1 LGTIRGIRYYTEWGL
16 CSLFGIF
23 DLFKFST
30 FLLLSL
36 PTLYQEFYLAM
47 VAPTS
52 SAVTFTASPIDRSR
66 SIGRASHLTQWTP
79 RLVGIIVGIL
89 ILGLGNAAMALQR
102 GEHGTEVSDLQ
113 TMMRSAGCYEGPVTG
128 NFGSLTEAGVMACQD
143 KFSLTVD
150 GVAGRD
156 TIAALKGQRLVESR
170 PYDGLANPTPLANP
184 IANPNQS
191 ANSRENILQ
200 NGREGATVSQLQTKL
215 KQLNFYTGSID
226 GVYGNQTEEA
236 VRRFQ
241 RTVQLPVDGRVGTQE
256 LEALGNYQPPAP
268 IAASP
273 VSLSRNQLTLGDDHP
288 DVGQLQDKLRSA
300 GYFQGDS
307 TQYYGSITRQSV
319 IDFQRSRGL
328 TVTGIADATTLQ
340 SLGLQPGATLSQSY
354 WKDRNGFTTAH
365 TNTSVQSLQKG
376 PASPNARYIVVI
388 PKQADDTLYQVRRV
402 VRSAQAYQ
410 SGKGDYIAAGTYTKR
425 LNAEKRSN
433 YLRSIGFDARV
444 DYQ

>member
-1 LGTIRGIRYYTEWGL
+1 
-16 CSLFGIF
+16 
-23 DLFKFST
+23 
-30 FLLLSL
+30 
-36 PTLYQEFYLAM
+36 M

-52 SAVTFTASPIDRSR
+52 SAVTLTASPIDRSS
-66 SIGRASHLTQWTP
+66 SIGRFSYLTQWTP

-102 GEHGTEVSDLQ
+102 GEQGPDVSDLQ
-113 TMMRSAGCYEGPVTG
+113 ATMMRAGCYEGPVTG
-128 NFGSLTEAGVMACQD
+128 NFGSLTEAGVMACQA
-143 KFSLTVD
+143 KFGLTVD
-150 GVAGRD
+150 GIAGRE
-156 TIAALKGQRLVESR
+156 TLAALKGQRSVESR
-170 PYDGLANPTPLANP
+170 PYNGLANPTPMANPMANP

-191 ANSRENILQ
+191 VNSREDILQ
-200 NGREGATVSQLQTKL
+200 NGSEGATVRQLQTKL

-226 GVYGNQTEEA
+226 GVYGNQTEDA

-241 RTVQLPVDGRVGTQE
+241 NTVQLPMDGKVGTQE
-256 LEALGNYQPPAP
+256 LAALDAYQIPAP
-268 IAASP
+268 IAAAP
-273 VSLSRNQLTLGDDHP
+273 IPLSRNQLALYDDHP
-288 DVGQLQDKLRSA
+288 DVGQLQDKLRA
-300 GYFQGDS
+300 EGHFQGTS
-307 TQYYGSITRQSV
+307 TQYYGSITRQAV
-319 IDFQRSRGL
+319 IDFQRNRGL
-328 TVTGIADATTLQ
+328 NVTGIADATTLQ
-340 SLGLQPGATLSQSY
+340 ALGLQPGTAVSQSY
-354 WKDRNGFTTAH
+354 WKTRDGFTTAQ

-425 LNAEKRSN
+425 VNAEKRSN